1 MWWKNK
7 WFRSHD
13 WSVPVNWPLYQRF
26 LHSDF
31 YTLLQ
36 KVQYL
41 LHQCHRVVK
50 GKRDLLLEILVKRWS
65 YRQYIPGV
73 VYVRSHLKM
82 KIYHALFIQLTAI
95 PLAEKILKNYKK
107 WTKSKWDSI
116 TMSKSI
122 ILRIR
127 GKRFLVKMGTKLF
140 SSSEQAARE
149 GEKRISKSERIRILK
164 NYFTKKITRSG
175 KNY

>member
-1 MWWKNK
+1 
-7 WFRSHD
+7 
-13 WSVPVNWPLYQRF
+13 
-26 LHSDF
+26 
-31 YTLLQ
+31 
-36 KVQYL
+36 
-41 LHQCHRVVK
+41 
-50 GKRDLLLEILVKRWS
+50 
-65 YRQYIPGV
+65 
-73 VYVRSHLKM
+73 
-82 KIYHALFIQLTAI
+82 
-95 PLAEKILKNYKK
+95 
-107 WTKSKWDSI
+107 
-116 TMSKSI
+116 MSKSI